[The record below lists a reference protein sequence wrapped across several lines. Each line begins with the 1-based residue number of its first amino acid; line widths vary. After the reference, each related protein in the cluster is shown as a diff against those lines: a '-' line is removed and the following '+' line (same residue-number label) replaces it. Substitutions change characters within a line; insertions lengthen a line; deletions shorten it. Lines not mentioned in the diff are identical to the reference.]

1 MKKLIALL
9 ASGAVML
16 SAQAKEDVS
25 VLYVGGSPDINT
37 IGGVSIDSAVIAKS
51 VKERTADFTKFLK
64 QRFNKVRAVDGKD
77 YTSGMS
83 DGYDVT
89 VFDGRPK
96 AIRPAVRETDD
107 KGRIIKYIRPA
118 YLPDDFDRAAVCI
131 AEMSE
136 DLGRSV
142 GTKNDWF
149 CLCLDNYAHN
159 WKKDH
164 AIFNGPF
171 KVSIRSEMLPTPEN
185 AKEYCPIY
193 GYTLPELTEMWLVH
207 SAVTPENGK
216 RIGMVSR
223 PWGYTDSPEAEI
235 ISSGVCAKSID
246 AVAIGRHGNFFH
258 WGFAAK
264 PSDMTEPA
272 KAALANAIV
281 YMKDFNGRHVIA
293 RKKDEGIATRD
304 RATAA
309 RYTVSRACWKDQFDT
324 NMKFYHMMD
333 SMITAVKSRKAAGEK
348 LLPADEMYL
357 KFQAPEKPVQEPYD
371 QYLQKQDPKLY
382 EIFGEDE
389 EEYAR
394 YYDKN
399 RPYFTTDG
407 AYGIVVDQDARSLKI
422 ANNDIRLLYKAVE
435 LLENGGNDAEKGR
448 RLLERYTLCRFSTP
462 AQWKSWLDANRDRM
476 FFTESGGWLWLV
488 DTLDPAVPG
497 NDYSVRDKSDG
508 NAPVVTAVPAGV
520 TDADNPVALKAELAD
535 GPDGT
540 KDVVVTMTVHD
551 GFHTYATLADGD
563 SFIPTEITVELPEG
577 YEKVGEL
584 VLPAPSPSA
593 TATTYYTGTGVFR
606 QRIKGSGTG
615 VVTCKIRYQVCDAS
629 ICMPPVTKTFDLTL

>member
-1 MKKLIALL
+1 
-9 ASGAVML
+9 ML

-309 RYTVSRACWKDQFDT
+309 KYTVSRACWKDRFDT

-357 KFQAPEKPVQEPYD
+357 KFPAPEKPVQEPYD

-508 NAPVVTAVPAGV
+508 NAPVVPAVPAGV
-520 TDADNPVALKAELAD
+520 TDADNPVAL
-535 GPDGT
+535 
-540 KDVVVTMTVHD
+540 
-551 GFHTYATLADGD
+551 
-563 SFIPTEITVELPEG
+563 
-577 YEKVGEL
+577 
-584 VLPAPSPSA
+584 
-593 TATTYYTGTGVFR
+593 
-606 QRIKGSGTG
+606 
-615 VVTCKIRYQVCDAS
+615 
-629 ICMPPVTKTFDLTL
+629 

>member
-149 CLCLDNYAHN
+149 CLCLYNYAHN

-272 KAALANAIV
+272 RAALANAIV

-309 RYTVSRACWKDQFDT
+309 KYTVSRACWKDQFDT

-357 KFQAPEKPVQEPYD
+357 KFPAPEMPVQEPYD

-508 NAPVVTAVPAGV
+508 NAPVVPAVPAGV

-551 GFHTYATLADGD
+551 VFHTYATLADGD